1 MVRVRV
7 PATSANLGP
16 GFDTLG
22 VALGMYDEIEMAE
35 TGILDDVIEVD
46 GHGDLLEQPEY
57 NMVYQ
62 AAQRLFNLVDYHPY
76 GFLLRQKIAI
86 PVARGLGSSSAAI
99 VSGLVGANALY
110 HKMTGKPPLSQEQLL
125 RMAVEMEGHPDNVA
139 PALLG
144 GFVVSI
150 MEEGEPKYV
159 RFDPPAGLHAVV
171 AIPEVPMLRK
181 GGESKTHA
189 ARGVLPSQL
198 SRADA
203 VYNIGRAT
211 LLVAALLTGR
221 LDLLEIATKDRL
233 HQPYRE
239 SLVPGLRQVFH
250 AALGAGARGVALSGA
265 GPSVIAL
272 ADDRAEEVAE
282 AMEGAFRWAGSE
294 CTARVISFAAEG
306 TQVLEA

>member
-22 VALGMYDEIEMAE
+22 VALGLYNEIEMAE

-46 GHGDLLEQPEY
+46 GHGDLLEKPE
-57 NMVYQ
+57 NNLVWQ

-76 GFLLRQKIAI
+76 GFLIREKIGV
-86 PVARGLGSSSAAI
+86 PFARGLGSSAAAI
-99 VSGLVGANALY
+99 VGGLVAANQLY
-110 HKMTGKPPLSQEQLL
+110 HKMTGRPPLTDEQLL
-125 RMAVEMEGHPDNVA
+125 RIAVDMEGHPDNVA
-139 PALLG
+139 PALFG

-159 RFDPPAGLHAVV
+159 RFDPPAPLRAVI
-171 AIPEVPMLRK
+171 AMPEVPLLKK
-181 GGESKTHA
+181 GGSKTEA

-203 VYNIGRAT
+203 VYNVGRAT

-221 LDLLEIATKDRL
+221 LDLLEVATKDRL

-272 ADDRAEEVAE
+272 ADARAEEVAE

-294 CTARVISFAAEG
+294 CRAQVVDLTAIGAE
-306 TQVLEA
+306 VLEV